1 MVTDT
6 LKEHSSRILRS
17 VYLPF
22 LDITAEMKLRSLKKE
37 GKFWCMRV
45 HLRALSKSD
54 KLAQT
59 MFERDIGSCYVT
71 SCILLWYMNQIK
83 IVWPATTK
91 WFNVATFWLRTS
103 DTVRHCFRKHGG
115 REVFFLCKAGLQLA
129 LKQYAE
135 DAHSHT
141 ILLLTPSWRRLL
153 SYKGQ
158 SIDLQCK
165 LMNWFLYYNGVHH
178 KGV

>member
-1 MVTDT
+1 MEIVTDK

-17 VYLPF
+17 LYLPF

-45 HLRALSKSD
+45 HLRAWSKSD

-59 MFERDIGSCYVT
+59 MSERDIGSCYVT
-71 SCILLWYMNQIK
+71 SCILLWYMDQIK

-103 DTVRHCFRKHGG
+103 DKNCFRKHGG
-115 REVFFLCKAGLQLA
+115 REVFFLYKAVLQLA
-129 LKQYAE
+129 LK
-135 DAHSHT
+135 
-141 ILLLTPSWRRLL
+141 
-153 SYKGQ
+153 
-158 SIDLQCK
+158 
-165 LMNWFLYYNGVHH
+165 
-178 KGV
+178 